1 MVLRN
6 YLIVLSALP
15 LLLLNSACSYWP
27 STKKI
32 EVKAVEVQRAIPV
45 QKRPRAVNMNDIKF
59 YVVTEENFNEF
70 KTKFKKDVGN
80 FLFFAISVR
89 DYETL
94 ALNMS
99 EIKRYIEQQKQLI
112 IYYENAVKVEKPK
125 SK

>member
-1 MVLRN
+1 
-6 YLIVLSALP
+6 
-15 LLLLNSACSYWP
+15 
-27 STKKI
+27 
-32 EVKAVEVQRAIPV
+32 
-45 QKRPRAVNMNDIKF
+45 MNDIKF